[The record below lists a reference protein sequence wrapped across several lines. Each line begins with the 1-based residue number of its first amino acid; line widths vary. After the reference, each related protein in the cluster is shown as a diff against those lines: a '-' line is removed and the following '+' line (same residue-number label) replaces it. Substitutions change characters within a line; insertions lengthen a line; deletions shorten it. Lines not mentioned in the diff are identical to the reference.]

1 MTAFLYYNP
10 TPPPKKMNNQ
20 IKSSGNQYDSPE
32 NALVGVLS
40 HGDGHQYEV
49 IEIRIKWIN

>member
-1 MTAFLYYNP
+1 
-10 TPPPKKMNNQ
+10 MNNQ